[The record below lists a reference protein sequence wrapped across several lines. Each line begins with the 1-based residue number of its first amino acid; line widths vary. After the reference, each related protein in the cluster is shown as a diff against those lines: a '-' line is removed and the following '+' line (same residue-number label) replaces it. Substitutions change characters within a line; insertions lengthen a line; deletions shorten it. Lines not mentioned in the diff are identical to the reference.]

1 MPVLSD
7 IEDYIS
13 PLIEQQFP
21 EIFRDDGPLL
31 VAFTK
36 AYYEYL
42 EQSTKSLG
50 YSRDL
55 IQYTDP
61 DQLVGDFI
69 THFKK
74 TYLFS
79 IPDESSVDLPFLI
92 KHVLDLYRSKG
103 SKRAVE
109 LFFKLVYGKN
119 SDIWIPNE
127 HLFKLSDAE
136 FVTPRYIELYTSD
149 GTALAAFLGNDITG
163 ETSGATAY
171 VTSIVETNVQGTL
184 LQILFLENL
193 NGNFIGDELIR
204 DSSNTYR
211 VRLNGSLS
219 DVTFTD
225 AGNNYSV
232 GQELVVKSTANTS
245 TQGVVRVKTIKSGSG
260 IPNVTIQVGGSGYS
274 SNSALSNLQIS
285 NTTLQVNNISNT
297 YVNAIYDDANTSHP
311 LETRPANTFQIYEQV
326 YSPRA
331 TIGFTSTSNTFVDT
345 VNVTSYVVGINS
357 TGGVVANGRV
367 SSIAT
372 TNSTTYTNGSMIV
385 YENTGT
391 FSSSVVK
398 LRFAEDNTVNAS
410 FSTFT
415 NSYAT
420 GTFIGR
426 RANSIGI
433 IANNIVWPAEPQGF
447 VKGAV
452 SNTYAAVVSNRSGNG
467 TSVSINSVGNTVS
480 TNVYTDFIGD
490 TGSGGVVFADT
501 VIDGSNSNV
510 ATLGYGFSKL
520 VLGNIDD
527 VLDKFLTYT
536 TSELLGE
543 ISTITI
549 TSSGSEYTGDPIIL
563 GQNKY
568 VESFHQNDIEILYS
582 NRAGTTPEAGDML
595 RQYRLDPTQTLTFNT
610 TTANSYTVGEGVVQ
624 VVNSTVNNF
633 AQVRSV
639 PNTSTLVL
647 GGIVQKT
654 SGSAVY
660 ATGYGATFTAN
671 TMTGFLS
678 GHTVNTVT
686 VQSNTTENVTATG
699 KILSSNTSN
708 NSLSIRMHSIEHDFF
723 VSSTTSERLQ
733 SNNNTKS
740 FQINNIGGPPNN
752 YNRFV
757 KAGINSNTFANVIVG
772 EGLID
777 TVSIIDSGLRFK
789 EGEELTFKIGDSTQ
803 TINGTANVGGT
814 GIAIGYHK
822 TNSGILGEKYFI
834 PDNDFYQQ
842 FSYQVLSEFELNK
855 YKTALKDVVH
865 TAGYKL
871 FGKAQI
877 ETYNS
882 KAISMANTSV
892 TQA

>member
-1 MPVLSD
+1 MPVLND
-7 IEDYIS
+7 IEDNIS

-55 IQYTDP
+55 IQYTDA

-103 SKRAVE
+103 SKRAIE

-119 SDIWIPNE
+119 SDVHIPNE
-127 HLFKLSDAE
+127 FLFKLSDAE

-149 GTALAAFLGNDITG
+149 EAALAAFLGNEITG

-184 LQILFLENL
+184 LQVLFLENL
-193 NGNFIGDELIR
+193 NGTFIGDELIR

-211 VRLNGSLS
+211 ARLNGSLS
-219 DVTFTD
+219 AITFTD
-225 AGNNYSV
+225 AGNSYSV
-232 GQELVVKSTANTS
+232 GEELVVKSTANTS
-245 TQGVVRVKTIKSGSG
+245 TQGIVRIETVKDGSG
-260 IPNVTIQVGGSGYS
+260 IPTLAVQVGGSGYS
-274 SNSALSNLQIS
+274 SNSALSNIHIS

-297 YVNAIYDDANTSHP
+297 YVNAVFDDATTTHP
-311 LETRPANTFQIYEQV
+311 LETRSANTFQLLEQV
-326 YSPRA
+326 YSPRV
-331 TIGFTSTSNTFVDT
+331 TLTFTSSSNIFVNT
-345 VNVTSYVVGINS
+345 VNTSSYVVGMNT
-357 TGGVVANGRV
+357 TGGVIANGRV
-367 SSIAT
+367 SAIST
-372 TNSTTYTNGSMIV
+372 TNSSTYTNGSMII

-391 FSSSVVK
+391 FGSSVVK
-398 LRFAEDNTVNAS
+398 LRFNEDSAVNAD
-410 FSTFT
+410 FATFT

-426 RANSIGI
+426 RANNIGI

-447 VKGAV
+447 VKGAI
-452 SNTYAAVVSNRSGNG
+452 SNTYADVIGNRSGTG
-467 TSVSINSVGNTVS
+467 ASISINAVGNTVS
-480 TNVYTDFIGD
+480 TNVYTEFIAD

-501 VIDGSNSNV
+501 IINGSNSNV
-510 ATLGYGFSKL
+510 ASAGYGFSKS
-520 VLGNIDD
+520 VASGIDD
-527 VLDKFLTYT
+527 VIDKCLTYQ

-543 ISTITI
+543 ITSVTIAST
-549 TSSGSEYTGDPIIL
+549 GEGYTGDPIVL
-563 GQNKY
+563 SQNRY

-610 TTANSYTVGEGVVQ
+610 TTANTFTIGEGVVQ
-624 VVNSTVNNF
+624 IVNSTVNNF

-654 SGSAVY
+654 SGCTVF
-660 ATGYGATFTAN
+660 ATGHNATFTAN
-671 TMTGFLS
+671 TVEGFLS

-686 VQSNTTENVTATG
+686 VQSNTTENTIATG
-699 KILSSNTSN
+699 KLLTSNTSN
-708 NSLSIRMHSIEHDFF
+708 NSLTLRMHSIEQDFF
-723 VSSTTSERLQ
+723 ISSTTSERLQ
-733 SNNNTKS
+733 SNNNAKS
-740 FQINNIGGPPNN
+740 FQIDQIDHAQNN

-757 KAGINSNTFANVIVG
+757 KAGINSNTFANVVIG
-772 EGLID
+772 TGLID
-777 TVSIIDSGLRFK
+777 TVSIVDSGLRFK
-789 EGEELTFKIGDSTQ
+789 EGEDLTFKVGDSSQ
-803 TINGTANVGGT
+803 AVNGTANVNGT
-814 GIAIGYHK
+814 GIAVGYHK
-822 TNSGILGEKYFI
+822 TTSGILGEKYFI
-834 PDNDFYQQ
+834 PDNDFHQQ

-855 YKTALKDVVH
+855 YKTVLKDVVH

-871 FGKAQI
+871 FGKAQL

>member
-1 MPVLSD
+1 MPILNDV
-7 IEDYIS
+7 EDNIS
-13 PLIEQQFP
+13 PFIAQQFP

-31 VAFTK
+31 IAFTK

-79 IPDESSVDLPFLI
+79 IPDESTVDLPFLV

-103 SKRAVE
+103 SKRAIE

-119 SDIWIPNE
+119 SDVYIPNE
-127 HLFKLSDAE
+127 FLFKLSDAE
-136 FVTPRYIELYTSD
+136 FVTPRYIELYTSNE
-149 GTALAAFLGNDITG
+149 TALAAFLGNKITG
-163 ETSGATAY
+163 ETSGATAH

-193 NGNFIGDELIR
+193 NGSFIGNELIR
-204 DSSNTYR
+204 DSSDTYR

-219 DVTFTD
+219 GITFTD
-225 AGNNYSV
+225 PGNSYSV
-232 GQELVVKSTANTS
+232 GEELTVKSTANTS
-245 TQGVVRVKTIKSGSG
+245 TQGTVRIKTITGGSG
-260 IPNVTIQVGGSGYS
+260 IPSIAVQVGGSGYS
-274 SNSALSNLQIS
+274 SNSALSNIHIS

-297 YVNAIYDDANTSHP
+297 YVNAVYDDANTKHP
-311 LETRPANTFQIYEQV
+311 LETRSANTFQLFEQI

-331 TIGFTSTSNTFVDT
+331 TLTFTSSSNTFVNT
-345 VNVTSYVVGINS
+345 VNTSSYVVGMNT
-357 TGGVVANGRV
+357 TGGVIANGRV
-367 SSIAT
+367 SSIST
-372 TNSTTYTNGSMIV
+372 TNSSTYTNGSMII

-391 FSSSVVK
+391 FGSSVVK
-398 LRFAEDNTVNAS
+398 LRFAEDNTVNAD

-447 VKGAV
+447 VKGAA
-452 SNTYAAVVSNRSGNG
+452 SNTYADVIGNRSGTG
-467 TSVSINSVGNTVS
+467 ASISINSVGNTVS
-480 TNVYTDFIGD
+480 TNVYTDFIAD
-490 TGSGGVVFADT
+490 TGSGGVIFADT

-510 ATLGYGFSKL
+510 ASAGYGFSKSPAS
-520 VLGNIDD
+520 GIDH
-527 VLDKFLTYT
+527 VIDKCLTFT
-536 TSELLGE
+536 ISELLGE
-543 ISTITI
+543 ITSITLA
-549 TSSGSEYTGDPIIL
+549 SSGSEYTGDPIVL

-568 VESFHQNDIEILYS
+568 VDSFNQKDIEVLYS

-595 RQYRLDPTQTLTFNT
+595 RQYKLNATQTLTFNT
-610 TTANSYTVGEGVVQ
+610 TTANSFTIGEGVVQ
-624 VVNSTVNNF
+624 IVNSTVNNY
-633 AQVRSV
+633 AQIRSV

-647 GGIVQKT
+647 GSIVRKT
-654 SGSAVY
+654 NGSDVY
-660 ATGYGATFTAN
+660 TTGHSATFTAN
-671 TMTGFLS
+671 TLEGFLS
-678 GHTVNTVT
+678 GHTANTIT
-686 VQSNTTENVTATG
+686 VQSNTSENVVATG
-699 KILSSNTSN
+699 KILTSNTSN
-708 NSLSIRMHSIEHDFF
+708 NSLSMRMHSIEHDFF
-723 VSSTTSERLQ
+723 ISSTTSERLQ
-733 SNNNTKS
+733 SNNNSKS
-740 FQINNIGGPPNN
+740 FQIGRINEVLNN

-757 KAGINSNTFANVIVG
+757 KAGINSNTFANVVVG
-772 EGLID
+772 SGLID

-789 EGEELTFKIGDSTQ
+789 EGEQLTFTIGANSQ
-803 TINGTANVGGT
+803 AIVGTANVNGT
-814 GIAIGYHK
+814 GLAIGYHRS
-822 TNSGILGEKYFI
+822 TSGILGEKYFI
-834 PDNDFYQQ
+834 PDNHFYQQ

-855 YKTALKDVVH
+855 YKTVLKDVVH